1 MPKKNISSL
10 ELAALVQELQFLVR
24 GKIPHIY
31 HQEDRELLMQFHIV
45 NEGKQLLKIIPG
57 KFVCLTKLKE
67 TGLRQSGFCTLLRK
81 YVDNAFVKDIY
92 QKDSERII
100 ILELEKRDKYLL
112 IVELF
117 SKGNIILCD
126 DKYQIIGVL
135 EKQIWGTRK
144 VQPGEK
150 YIFPLGDINWMKLSE
165 KEFCSIVNKSEKKN
179 LVTTLA
185 TDLGLG
191 GVYAEELC
199 LRVGVD
205 KDSNSRDLGE
215 KEGKK
220 LYGGLK
226 EFVKLIQKPK
236 GYVYAEQITPFALSS
251 GLLIKEMDTYNEA
264 IDTLNP
270 FQKVSPYEKR
280 IKALDHTINEQEDSI
295 KKQEEAIIF
304 NTKKG
309 ELIYERYTALQ
320 KLLEIVKELRKNR
333 EWGEIAA
340 ELKKEKKIVKID
352 LKNKKVVID
361 L

>member
-1 MPKKNISSL
+1 MSKRNISSL
-10 ELAALVQELQFLVR
+10 ELAALVRELQFLVR

-31 HQEDRELLMQFHIV
+31 HQEERGLLMQFHIV

-57 KFVCLTKLKE
+57 KFICLTKIKE
-67 TGLRQSGFCTLLRK
+67 TGLRQSGFCMLLRK
-81 YVDNAFVKDIY
+81 YLDNAFVKDIY
-92 QKDSERII
+92 QKDSERIVI
-100 ILELEKRDKYLL
+100 FELEKKEKFLL
-112 IVELF
+112 IIELF

-126 DKYQIIGVL
+126 EKYQIIGVL
-135 EKQIWGTRK
+135 DKQIWGTRT

-150 YIFPLGDINWMKLSE
+150 YMFPSGDINWMNLSE
-165 KEFCSIVNKSEKKN
+165 KEFFNIINRSEKKN
-179 LVTTLA
+179 LATTLA
-185 TDLGLG
+185 TEVGLG

-199 LRVGVD
+199 LRAGVN
-205 KDSNSRDLGE
+205 KDLISKEVGE
-215 KEGKK
+215 KGGKK

-236 GYVYAEQITPFALSS
+236 GYVYAEQIAPFALSS

-270 FQKVSPYEKR
+270 FQKASPYEKR
-280 IKALDHTINEQEDSI
+280 IKALDHTINEQEEAI

-309 ELIYERYTALQ
+309 ELIYERYAALQ

-333 EWGEIAA
+333 DWGEVAA
-340 ELKKEKKIVKID
+340 ELKKEKKIAKID
-352 LKNKKVVID
+352 LKNKKIVID